1 MAMTHDYL
9 DFLNQRVDIAPANS
23 QEELQAAETI
33 AALMAQHNVEP
44 SIEEFDAPA
53 VSGLGRAILAIVMF
67 LGVLVSGFGVIALTL
82 VGLVLAAIPA
92 ALAVM
97 RLFGREP
104 SLSLGPQARSQNVVA
119 VHRATGPLVT
129 KGSRRIVVIAHYD
142 TPRESFLYTSPVA
155 PYVPLIVKASAP
167 CSYAVA
173 VCALLQVMGF
183 IPAPARIVLWVLGII
198 ASVPG
203 LVLAAGAIHERM
215 SSCTLGANDNKSGV
229 AALLGVMEN
238 VRPSGLV
245 PTPREP
251 EQSRDI
257 DEVDAADEAEAS
269 DEAPASEEVPAAP
282 APVEV
287 VGVRHGEEVL
297 RELQILPETCEI
309 EYYVPAPAPAPA
321 TFSPRPT
328 SLPVVE
334 APLPVEDETVAE
346 SEEFV
351 EETAGK
357 NPLEGALESLK
368 RFARG
373 AVEHVQELIRSRT
386 EASDEQPEIARGGA
400 AAAAERAHE
409 MDLDPEP
416 VPLVPRE
423 SAAEPKPEPAVEDA
437 PVVDPETT
445 AEIEA
450 EVDKIL
456 YEPAPE
462 EAPVPEEFDAP
473 EILEEAAEELSE
485 EALDEEPEPVAAEAA
500 EPEADN
506 ESEEAAEAAEA
517 AVEDDLDEPEPSAT
531 ASMAAVSRDE
541 QEEPEAEGTLPM
553 EPVSAPEV
561 SREDLMSTGRFSIVM
576 DDEAR
581 GVGPKD
587 SSGLTAIDE
596 SSLDIDRPAPARP
609 RPEAPED
616 PEWGKASFRPSV
628 TNVAR
633 RASLFD
639 LPDPLENEADPFGD
653 PSATRVAARRASA
666 PAARRPSVST
676 EEPKAAPAVSSPQ
689 PIETLSSEHAKSRA
703 GGLMGRLKGMFSG
716 KGGSDESWLGSDDSP
731 DGDDK
736 VWRGGAA
743 TRSGL
748 RLVGEDEGA
757 PSEEELRE
765 AALAL
770 GDDALVAHD
779 IWFVALGGSSLD
791 HAGMRSFLAEHRSE
805 IRGSFVINLDCVG
818 AGELTLLTHEGVDVK
833 RRADRRLGRI
843 LTNVAR
849 DVHVELGQRD
859 FSWTSTDAWV
869 AMRSSLRALTIMGVD
884 ENGLPAL
891 SHTPMDA
898 PENVSGDQTTLVAE
912 MVTEAIRRS

>member
-33 AALMAQHNVEP
+33 ASLMSQHSVEP
-44 SIEEFDAPA
+44 SIEEFDAPV

-67 LGVLVSGFGVIALTL
+67 LGLIVSGFGIIALSL
-82 VGLVLAAIPA
+82 VGFVLAAIPA
-92 ALAVM
+92 ALAIL

-129 KGSRRIVVIAHYD
+129 KGSRRIVIVAHYD

-155 PYVPLIVKASAP
+155 PYVPLIVRVSAP

-183 IPAPARIVLWVLGII
+183 IPAPARIVFWILGIV
-198 ASVPG
+198 ASVPA

-251 EQSRDI
+251 EQSRDL
-257 DEVDAADEAEAS
+257 DEVEGAAEVTAAEEEIPEQEAAAPEEEPLS
-269 DEAPASEEVPAAP
+269 HEAPAESIP

-287 VGVRHGEEVL
+287 VGVRHGEKVL

-309 EYYVPAPAPAPA
+309 DYYVPEPVPTPVRAVPPIPRSTSLPIMEAPAPA
-321 TFSPRPT
+321 S
-328 SLPVVE
+328 
-334 APLPVEDETVAE
+334 DETPFVPETEEAAE
-346 SEEFV
+346 EV
-351 EETAGK
+351 GGT

-368 RFARG
+368 RFAHD
-373 AVEHVQELIRSRT
+373 AVERVQTLVSSRFAGAG
-386 EASDEQPEIARGGA
+386 EQDEHQGVARGGA
-400 AAAAERAHE
+400 AAAAEHAAEQARE
-409 MDLDPEP
+409 LDLEPAPIVPPAPVTASEAVPAAAEEP
-416 VPLVPRE
+416 VP
-423 SAAEPKPEPAVEDA
+423 
-437 PVVDPETT
+437 DPETT
-445 AEIEA
+445 AQIEA

-456 YEPAPE
+456 SE
-462 EAPVPEEFDAP
+462 PVPEEADVQAVP
-473 EILEEAAEELSE
+473 EAGSEAA
-485 EALDEEPEPVAAEAA
+485 APV
-500 EPEADN
+500 
-506 ESEEAAEAAEA
+506 
-517 AVEDDLDEPEPSAT
+517 DEPEPSAT
-531 ASMAAVSRDE
+531 APMPTVAAENE
-541 QEEPEAEGTLPM
+541 QEPDAEGTLPM
-553 EPVSAPEV
+553 EPVSADV
-561 SREDLMSTGRFSIVM
+561 SREDLMSTGHFSIVM
-576 DDEAR
+576 DEGTR

-587 SSGLTAIDE
+587 SSGLTAMDE
-596 SSLDIDRPAPARP
+596 SSLDIDQPTPARR

-616 PEWGKASFRPSV
+616 PEWGKATFRPSV
-628 TNVAR
+628 SNVAR

-653 PSATRVAARRASA
+653 PSATRVATR
-666 PAARRPSVST
+666 RRPTPVDQHLAAAT

-689 PIETLSSEHAKSRA
+689 PIETLSSEHAKAPS
-703 GGLMGRLKGMFSG
+703 GGLMGKLKGMFSG
-716 KGGSDESWLGSDDSP
+716 KGSSDEGWLGSDDSS

-757 PSEEELRE
+757 PSDEELRD

-805 IRGSFVINLDCVG
+805 IRGSFVINLNCVG
-818 AGELTLLTHEGVDVK
+818 AGDLTLLTHEGVSVK

-843 LTNVAR
+843 LSNVAR

-891 SHTPMDA
+891 SHTPMDV
-898 PENVSGDQTTLVAE
+898 PENVSGDQTALVAE
-912 MVTEAIRRS
+912 LVTEAIRRS

>member
-33 AALMAQHNVEP
+33 ATLMSQHNVEP
-44 SIEEFDAPA
+44 SIEEFDTPSL
-53 VSGLGRAILAIVMF
+53 SGLGAAILAIVAF
-67 LGVLVSGFGVIALTL
+67 VGVLVSGFGILVLTL
-82 VGLVLAAIPA
+82 VGLLLAAIPA
-92 ALAVM
+92 IIAIM

-142 TPRESFLYTSPVA
+142 TPRENFLYTSPLA
-155 PYVPLIVKASAP
+155 PYLPLLVKASAP
-167 CSYAVA
+167 CSYAAA
-173 VCALLQVMGF
+173 VCALVQLLGF
-183 IPAPARIVLWVLGII
+183 IPAPARVIVWILGIL
-198 ASVPG
+198 ACVPG
-203 LVLAAGAIHERM
+203 LVVAAGAIHERM

-251 EQSRDI
+251 EQSRDLEEI
-257 DEVDAADEAEAS
+257 EDAEETPGEPANEADEPS
-269 DEAPASEEVPAAP
+269 SVPLEHVSARP

-309 EYYVPAPAPAPA
+309 EYYVPEPAPAAAPS
-321 TFSPRPT
+321 FRPT
-328 SLPVVE
+328 SLPLVDSVPAVEEDTPKAEEEIISE
-334 APLPVEDETVAE
+334 APVESPIA
-346 SEEFV
+346 
-351 EETAGK
+351 
-357 NPLEGALESLK
+357 GALESLK
-368 RFARG
+368 RVALG
-373 AVEHVQELIRSRT
+373 AKDRLQALVRPKGAQASEEEHQ
-386 EASDEQPEIARGGA
+386 DIARGGA
-400 AAAAERAHE
+400 AAVAARAAYDSEHA
-409 MDLDPEP
+409 PAASYEP
-416 VPLVPRE
+416 VP
-423 SAAEPKPEPAVEDA
+423 AADDRA
-437 PVVDPETT
+437 PSVQELDNEPETT
-445 AEIEA
+445 PEFEAEIE
-450 EVDKIL
+450 EIL
-456 YEPAPE
+456 AAPAPE
-462 EAPVPEEFDAP
+462 PETFD
-473 EILEEAAEELSE
+473 
-485 EALDEEPEPVAAEAA
+485 
-500 EPEADN
+500 
-506 ESEEAAEAAEA
+506 
-517 AVEDDLDEPEPSAT
+517 DDLDEPEPS
-531 ASMAAVSRDE
+531 
-541 QEEPEAEGTLPM
+541 EPEALDADLDEPEDETFDDDLDEPEPSETAPIDVAPEMDEPEDEIEGTAPM
-553 EPVSAPEV
+553 RPVSTGEV
-561 SREDLMSTGRFSIVM
+561 SREDIMSTGRFSIVM
-576 DDEAR
+576 DDESR

-587 SSGLTAIDE
+587 TSGLTAIDE
-596 SSLDIDRPAPARP
+596 STLDIDQPAPKRP
-609 RPEAPED
+609 RPSAPDD

-628 TNVAR
+628 SNVAR
-633 RASLFD
+633 RATLFD
-639 LPDPLENEADPFGD
+639 LPDPEGNEVDPLGD
-653 PSATRVAARRASA
+653 SSATASTRRTSPA
-666 PAARRPSVST
+666 PETVLRSDAPEET
-676 EEPKAAPAVSSPQ
+676 EDAPVISSPQ
-689 PIETLSSEHAKSRA
+689 PIETLASEHRKSV
-703 GGLMGRLKGMFSG
+703 GSGFLGKLKGMLSG
-716 KGGSDESWLGSDDSP
+716 KGDAESSWLGSDDS
-731 DGDDK
+731 DEDRT
-736 VWRGGAA
+736 WRGGAA

-757 PSEEELRE
+757 PSDDELRG

-770 GDDALVAHD
+770 GDEALIAHD

-818 AGELTLLTHEGVDVK
+818 AGDLTLLTHEGRTVK

-843 LTNVAR
+843 LTNVAK

-891 SHTPMDA
+891 SHTPMDD
-898 PENVSGDQTTLVAE
+898 PENVSGDQTALVAE